1 MLYTFTLYFRKIF
14 ENLEY
19 FILLLIWAD
28 FSAYCQK
35 GVVME
40 VKITPKRLIGRVSA
54 PSSKS
59 GSHRVM
65 IAAAL
70 AGGVSELSKISPSK
84 DIEAT
89 AAAMTAFGANIFCE
103 DGLYTVM
110 GIKNP
115 AQKAVVD
122 CGESGSTL
130 RFIIPI
136 AAALGCECEFHGRGK
151 LPERP
156 ITPYIREMGKHG
168 VTITREEGVMPFS
181 MSGKLTGGEYEL
193 EGNISSQ
200 FITGLLFALPL
211 CEENSVIRLTSRLE
225 SKPYVDMTLDALKL
239 FGVEINESTDKNGLP
254 LYTIK
259 GGQKYRSTHCNVEG
273 DYSQAAFYFAANALG
288 SEITVENL
296 NKNSVQGDKKIL
308 EIIEKIGYNKI
319 NGRLSAFTED
329 VSDIPDLVPILT
341 VLGCFT
347 DGTSR
352 IVGAERLKIKECDR
366 LAAISEAMNSIG
378 GKVTVHGDAL
388 EIEPVEKF
396 RGGKIEGCNDHRI
409 VMASA
414 IASTMADGEII
425 ITDAEAVTKS
435 YPNFWEDFRSL
446 GGTFEFTQK

>member
-1 MLYTFTLYFRKIF
+1 
-14 ENLEY
+14 
-19 FILLLIWAD
+19 
-28 FSAYCQK
+28 
-35 GVVME
+35 ME

-70 AGGVSELSKISPSK
+70 AGGVSELSGISSSK

-89 AAAMTAFGANIFCE
+89 ASAMNVLGANILSE
-103 DGLYTVM
+103 DSVYTVM
-110 GIKNP
+110 GIKSP
-115 AQKAVVD
+115 AKKAVVD
-122 CGESGSTL
+122 CCESGSTL

-136 AAALGCECEFHGRGK
+136 AAALGCECEFRGRGK

-156 ITPYIREMGKHG
+156 ITPYIRELGKHG
-168 VTITREEGVMPFS
+168 VTITRQEGVMPFT
-181 MSGKLTGGEYEL
+181 MSGRLTGGDYEL

-200 FITGLLFALPL
+200 FITGLLFALPI
-211 CEENSVIRLTSRLE
+211 CEENSAIHLTSRLE
-225 SKPYVDMTLDALKL
+225 SKPYVDMTVDALKL
-239 FGVEINESTDKNGLP
+239 FGIEIGESADGNGFP
-254 LYTIK
+254 IYTVK
-259 GGQKYRSTHCNVEG
+259 GGQQYKSTNCTVEG
-273 DYSQAAFYFAANALG
+273 DYSQAAFFFAANVLG
-288 SEITVENL
+288 SEVKIDNL
-296 NKNSVQGDKKIL
+296 NENSVQGDKKIL
-308 EIIEKIGYNKI
+308 EIIEKIGYNKN
-319 NGRLSAFTED
+319 NGGLAPFTAD

-378 GKVTVHGDAL
+378 GKVKVCGDAL

-414 IASTMADGEII
+414 IASTMSEGEII
-425 ITDAEAVTKS
+425 ITDAEAVEKS
-435 YPNFWEDFRSL
+435 YPNFWNDFRSL
-446 GGTFEFTQK
+446 GGTFEFL

>member
-1 MLYTFTLYFRKIF
+1 
-14 ENLEY
+14 
-19 FILLLIWAD
+19 
-28 FSAYCQK
+28 
-35 GVVME
+35 ME
-40 VKITPKRLIGRVSA
+40 VKITPKKLIGRVSA

-59 GSHRVM
+59 ASHRVM

-70 AGGVSELSKISPSK
+70 AGGVSELSNISSSK

-89 AAAMTAFGANIFCE
+89 AGAMTALGANILCD
-103 DGLYTVM
+103 DGVYTVM
-110 GIKNP
+110 GIKTP
-115 AQKAVVD
+115 AEKAVVD
-122 CGESGSTL
+122 CCESGSTL

-136 AAALGCECEFHGRGK
+136 AAALGCECEFRGSGK

-211 CEENSVIRLTSRLE
+211 CAENSVIRLTSRLE
-225 SKPYVDMTLDALKL
+225 SKPYVDMTVDTLKL
-239 FGVEINESTDKNGLP
+239 FGIEIGESEGENGFP
-254 LYTIK
+254 IYTVK
-259 GGQKYRSTHCNVEG
+259 GGQKYRSANCTVEG
-273 DYSQAAFYFAANALG
+273 DYSQAAFFFAANALG
-288 SEITVENL
+288 SEVIIDNL
-296 NKNSVQGDKKIL
+296 NENSVQGDKKIL
-308 EIIEKIGYNKI
+308 EIIEKIGYNKN
-319 NGRLSAFTED
+319 NGKLSAFTAD

-366 LAAISEAMNSIG
+366 LSAISEAMNNIG
-378 GKVTVHGDAL
+378 GKVKVCGDSL

-414 IASTMADGEII
+414 IASTMAEGEII
-425 ITDAEAVTKS
+425 ITDAEAVQKS
-435 YPNFWEDFRSL
+435 YPNFWNDFRSL
-446 GGTFEFTQK
+446 GGTFEFVE

>member
-1 MLYTFTLYFRKIF
+1 
-14 ENLEY
+14 
-19 FILLLIWAD
+19 
-28 FSAYCQK
+28 
-35 GVVME
+35 ME

-59 GSHRVM
+59 ASHRVM

-70 AGGVSELSKISPSK
+70 AGGVSELSNISSSK

-89 AAAMTAFGANIFCE
+89 AAAMTAFGANVYCD
-103 DGLYTVM
+103 DGVYTVM
-110 GIKNP
+110 GIKDP
-115 AQKAVVD
+115 AKKAVVD

-130 RFIIPI
+130 RFIIPV
-136 AAALGCECEFHGRGK
+136 AAALGCECEFHGSGK

-156 ITPYIREMGKHG
+156 ITPYIRELGKHG

-211 CEENSVIRLTSRLE
+211 CEENSTIRLTSRLE

-239 FGVEINESTDKNGLP
+239 FGVEVEESCDENNFP
-254 LYTIK
+254 IYTIK
-259 GGQKYRSTHCNVEG
+259 GGQKYQSAKCAVEG
-273 DYSQAAFYFAANALG
+273 DYSQAAFFFAANALG
-288 SEITVENL
+288 SEVEIDNL
-296 NKNSVQGDKKIL
+296 NENSVQGDKKIL
-308 EIIEKIGYNKI
+308 EIIEKMGYNKI
-319 NGRLSAFTED
+319 TGRLSAFIAD

-366 LAAISEAMNSIG
+366 LAAISEAMNNIG
-378 GKVTVHGDAL
+378 GKVKVCGDSL
-388 EIEPVEKF
+388 EIEPAEKF

-414 IASTMADGEII
+414 IASTMAEGEII
-425 ITDAEAVTKS
+425 ITDAEAVQKS
-435 YPNFWEDFRSL
+435 YPNFWNDFRSL
-446 GGTFEFTQK
+446 GGTFEFINN

>member
-1 MLYTFTLYFRKIF
+1 
-14 ENLEY
+14 
-19 FILLLIWAD
+19 
-28 FSAYCQK
+28 
-35 GVVME
+35 ME
-40 VKITPKRLIGRVSA
+40 VKITPKKLIGKVSA

-59 GSHRVM
+59 ASHRVM

-70 AGGVSELSKISPSK
+70 AGGVSELSNISSSK

-89 AAAMTAFGANIFCE
+89 AAAMTAFGANIYCD
-103 DGLYTVM
+103 DGIYTVM
-110 GIKNP
+110 GIKKP
-115 AQKAVVD
+115 AEKAVVD
-122 CGESGSTL
+122 CCESGSTL

-136 AAALGCECEFHGRGK
+136 AAALGCECEFHGSGK

-156 ITPYIREMGKHG
+156 ITPYIRELGKHG
-168 VTITREEGVMPFS
+168 VTIIREEGVMPFS

-239 FGVEINESTDKNGLP
+239 FGIEIAESEDENGFP
-254 LYTIK
+254 IYTVK
-259 GGQKYRSTHCNVEG
+259 GGQNYQSASCAVEG
-273 DYSQAAFYFAANALG
+273 DYSQAAFFYVANALG
-288 SEITVENL
+288 SEVLIDNL
-296 NKNSVQGDKKIL
+296 NENSVQGDKKIL

-319 NGRLSAFTED
+319 NGRLSAFTAD

-347 DGTSR
+347 DGLCR

-366 LAAISEAMNSIG
+366 LAAISEAMNNIG
-378 GKVTVHGDAL
+378 GKVKVCGDSL

-396 RGGKIEGCNDHRI
+396 HGGKIEGCNDHRI
-409 VMASA
+409 VMAAA
-414 IASTMADGEII
+414 IASTMADSGII
-425 ITDAEAVTKS
+425 ITDAEAVQKS
-435 YPNFWEDFRSL
+435 YPNFWNDFRSI
-446 GGTFEFTQK
+446 GGTFEFIKE

>member
-1 MLYTFTLYFRKIF
+1 
-14 ENLEY
+14 
-19 FILLLIWAD
+19 
-28 FSAYCQK
+28 
-35 GVVME
+35 ME

-59 GSHRVM
+59 ASHRVM

-70 AGGVSELSKISPSK
+70 AGGVSELSNISSSK

-89 AAAMTAFGANIFCE
+89 AAAMTAFGANVYCD
-103 DGLYTVM
+103 DGVYTVM
-110 GIKNP
+110 GIKDP
-115 AQKAVVD
+115 AKKAVVD

-130 RFIIPI
+130 RFIIPV
-136 AAALGCECEFHGRGK
+136 AAALGCECEFHGSGK

-156 ITPYIREMGKHG
+156 ITPYIRELGKHG

-211 CEENSVIRLTSRLE
+211 CEENSTIRLTSRLE

-239 FGVEINESTDKNGLP
+239 FGVEVEESCDENNFP
-254 LYTIK
+254 IYTIK
-259 GGQKYRSTHCNVEG
+259 GGQKYQSAKCAVEG
-273 DYSQAAFYFAANALG
+273 DYSQAAFFFAANALG
-288 SEITVENL
+288 SEVEIDNL
-296 NKNSVQGDKKIL
+296 NENSVQGDKKIL
-308 EIIEKIGYNKI
+308 EIIEKMGYNKI
-319 NGRLSAFTED
+319 NGRLSAFIAD

-366 LAAISEAMNSIG
+366 LAAISEAMNNIG
-378 GKVTVHGDAL
+378 GKVKVCGDSL
-388 EIEPVEKF
+388 EIEPAEKF

-414 IASTMADGEII
+414 ISSTMAECEII
-425 ITDAEAVTKS
+425 ITDAEEVQKS
-435 YPNFWEDFRSL
+435 YPNFWNDFRSL
-446 GGTFEFTQK
+446 GGTFEFINN